1 MPDPL
6 ILATWTTGQAAN
18 AAGWP
23 HLIDPAGGAL
33 DAVEHAC
40 RHAEADP
47 QNMTVGYG
55 GRPDAAGEVTLDAS
69 IMVSPARRGAVCF
82 VRRFM
87 HPVSVA
93 RLVMDRSPHVLLAG
107 DGAER
112 FARAHGL
119 ESQNLLTDAAR
130 QAWQTWLATRGPGAG
145 AMAQANIEEAGPAA
159 AAARTARIAAVAD
172 ARSAPAAEAA
182 NASEVG
188 ESDHDTIGVLARDA
202 AGRLAGACSSSG
214 LAFKTPGRVGDSP
227 IIGHGLYVDPQRGAA
242 VATGH
247 GELVMGVCGTFL
259 AVERMGQ
266 GASPAEAAA
275 EVVRRIAAAYDLAE
289 NDQVGIIT
297 LAPDGTWSSAAIRRG
312 FRVAV
317 RTPDRDELVEPSTVL
332 LA

>member
-1 MPDPL
+1 MGEPL
-6 ILATWTTGQAAN
+6 MLATWTTGQAAN

-23 HLIDPAGGAL
+23 HLVAPDGGAI

-69 IMVSPARRGAVCF
+69 IMVSPARCGSVCF

-87 HPVSVA
+87 HPVSIA

-112 FARAHGL
+112 FALAHGL
-119 ESQNLLTDAAR
+119 EPADLLTNAAR
-130 QAWQTWLATRGPGAG
+130 QAWQAWLATRGAAAVGTP
-145 AMAQANIEEAGPAA
+145 QANIEEAPAA
-159 AAARTARIAAVAD
+159 A
-172 ARSAPAAEAA
+172 APAAEAA
-182 NASEVG
+182 HVVEAAEAA
-188 ESDHDTIGVLARDA
+188 EAAEADHDTIGVLARDA
-202 AGRLAGACSSSG
+202 GGRLAGACSTSG
-214 LAFKTPGRVGDSP
+214 MAFNAPGRVGDSP
-227 IIGHGLYVDPQRGAA
+227 IIGHGLYVDPDRGAA

-275 EVVRRIAAAYDLAE
+275 EVVRRIADAYDLAE

-297 LAPDGTWSSAAIRRG
+297 LAPDGAWSSAALRRG

-317 RTPDRDELVEPSTVL
+317 RTPDRDELAEPHTVL
-332 LA
+332 LT

>member
-6 ILATWTTGQAAN
+6 MLATWTTGQAAN

-23 HLIDPAGGAL
+23 HLVDPAGGAL

-47 QNMTVGYG
+47 QNMTVGCG

-69 IMVSPARRGAVCF
+69 IMVSPAQRGGVCF

-87 HPVSVA
+87 HPVSIA
-93 RLVMDRSPHVLLAG
+93 RIVMEHSPHVLLAG

-112 FARAHGL
+112 FARAQGL
-119 ESQNLLTDAAR
+119 VPQDLLTDAAR
-130 QAWQTWLATRGPGAG
+130 EAWQTWRATRGAAAVGT
-145 AMAQANIEEAGPAA
+145 AQANIEERP
-159 AAARTARIAAVAD
+159 AD
-172 ARSAPAAEAA
+172 AAPATGAPPAGA
-182 NASEVG
+182 PATSASEVG
-188 ESDHDTIGVLARDA
+188 ESNHDTIGILARDA
-202 AGRLAGACSSSG
+202 SGRVAGACSTSG
-214 LAFKTPGRVGDSP
+214 MAFKAPGRVGDSP
-227 IIGHGLYVDPQRGAA
+227 IVGHGLYVAPDRGAA

-247 GELVMGVCGTFL
+247 GELAMGVCATFL
-259 AVERMGQ
+259 AVDRMGQ

-275 EVVRRIAAAYDLAE
+275 EVVHRIAGAYDLAE

-297 LAPDGTWSSAAIRRG
+297 LAPDGAWSSAAVRPG

-317 RTPDRDELVEPSTVL
+317 RTPDRDELVEPNTVL
-332 LA
+332 LE